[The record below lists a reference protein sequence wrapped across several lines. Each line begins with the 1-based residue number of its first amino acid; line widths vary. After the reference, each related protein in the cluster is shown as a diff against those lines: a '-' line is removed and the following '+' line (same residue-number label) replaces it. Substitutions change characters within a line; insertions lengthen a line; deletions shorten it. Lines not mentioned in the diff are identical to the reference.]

1 MEKKELKT
9 NKTEISNKQNLLLKS
24 KYIHNKIYFNL
35 LIIYLVVILGNYSVG
50 KSNIVRRIFNKNF
63 EENSLTT
70 IGIEF
75 ATLEISDNENTSL
88 YIQVWDTCKFINNF
102 FILLLTKI
110 IAGAEKYKAITTGH
124 IRNADGILLVFDMTN
139 ESSIIIWN
147 KSFDSYFIHFYF
159 IF

>member
-9 NKTEISNKQNLLLKS
+9 NKTETSTKQNLLLKS
-24 KYIHNKIYFNL
+24 KYIHNKIYFNFL
-35 LIIYLVVILGNYSVG
+35 LIDLVVILGNYSVG

-88 YIQVWDTCKFINNF
+88 YIQVWDTCKLINCF
-102 FILLLTKI
+102 L
-110 IAGAEKYKAITTGH
+110 
-124 IRNADGILLVFDMTN
+124 
-139 ESSIIIWN
+139 S
-147 KSFDSYFIHFYF
+147 
-159 IF
+159 